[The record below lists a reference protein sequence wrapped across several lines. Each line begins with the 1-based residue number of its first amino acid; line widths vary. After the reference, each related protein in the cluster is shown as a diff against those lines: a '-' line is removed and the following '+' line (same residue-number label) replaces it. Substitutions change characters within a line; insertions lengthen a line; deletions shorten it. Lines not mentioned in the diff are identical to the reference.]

1 MALHKMEGW
10 LAFSEWNFKNKRL
23 LLEAEYHFSMKNFG
37 MAAICYEES
46 ITAAQ
51 AHKFLQEEAIANE
64 LAGLF
69 FMEDGQ
75 RQKSLSCFEQS
86 IKCYE
91 IWGAFAVARRVEA
104 FIEMEFGISRGIPS
118 EVTIK

>member
-1 MALHKMEGW
+1 MEGW

-51 AHKFLQEEAIANE
+51 AHKFINEEAIANE

-69 FMEDGQ
+69 FLEDGQ

-86 IKCYE
+86 ITCYE
-91 IWGAFAVARRVEA
+91 TWGAFAIARRVEA
-104 FIEMEFGISRGIPS
+104 FIDLEFGTKNADRF
-118 EVTIK
+118 